1 MMTLSVNDRI
11 SYKGEK
17 ATVKQ
22 VWKKKVKVIL
32 SDLREMTVGVD
43 DVEPWTET
51 VKGQLALINLSQYE
65 DRRGFTD
72 WELESQDAIEPLT
85 PKSNQPEDAIET
97 EDAIG
102 IDIQSLTTDQLTT
115 FYESVTREL
124 INRGECLPNLD
135 PNSDPNL
142 DPNLIDPNLIDPNS
156 HSIDGYE
163 EIKTI
168 KGRQYRYWR
177 WYENDKKRSKYLGRC
192 ENDKKSC

>member
-32 SDLREMTVGVD
+32 SDLSEMTVGVD
-43 DVEPWTET
+43 DVTPWTET
-51 VKGQLALINLSQYE
+51 VEGQIPLIDLSRYE
-65 DRRGFTD
+65 ARRGFTD
-72 WELESQDAIEPLT
+72 WELENENAIETLPENAIET
-85 PKSNQPEDAIET
+85 EDAIET
-97 EDAIG
+97 LPENAIG
-102 IDIQSLTTDQLTT
+102 IDIQSLTTHQLTT
-115 FYESVTREL
+115 LYESVTREL

-135 PNSDPNL
+135 PNPDPNS
-142 DPNLIDPNLIDPNS
+142 DPNLIDPNS
-156 HSIDGYE
+156 HPIDGYE

-192 ENDKKSC
+192 GTDKKSC

>member
-22 VWKKKVKVIL
+22 IWKKKVKVIL

-43 DVEPWTET
+43 DVKPWTET
-51 VKGQLALINLSQYE
+51 VEGQIPLIDLSRYE
-65 DRRGFTD
+65 ARRGFTD
-72 WELESQDAIEPLT
+72 WELENENAIEPLT
-85 PKSNQPEDAIET
+85 PESVQPEDAIET

-115 FYESVTREL
+115 LYESVTREL

-135 PNSDPNL
+135 PNPDPNS
-142 DPNLIDPNLIDPNS
+142 DPNLIDPNS
-156 HSIDGYE
+156 HPIDGYE

-192 ENDKKSC
+192 GTDKKSC